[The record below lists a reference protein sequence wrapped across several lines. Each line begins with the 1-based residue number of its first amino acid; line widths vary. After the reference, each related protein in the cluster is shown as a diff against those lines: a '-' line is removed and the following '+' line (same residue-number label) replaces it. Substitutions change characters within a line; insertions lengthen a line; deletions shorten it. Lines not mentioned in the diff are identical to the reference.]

1 MIIEMYDDMFW
12 ISQIIQVLKRL
23 KYTAVIALNGAD
35 HLQAL
40 KPFDM
45 LRILSTIPANFPVR
59 CIRHVISGVS
69 YTSPRH
75 PQSPVADAG
84 KPPAEYRSPQT
95 LAFSTGG

>member
-1 MIIEMYDDMFW
+1 MLSV
-12 ISQIIQVLKRL
+12 SQKIGPFRELRYI
-23 KYTAVIALNGAD
+23 AVIALNGAD
-35 HLQAL
+35 QLQAL

-45 LRILSTIPANFPVR
+45 LRILTTIPTNIPVR
-59 CIRHVISGVS
+59 CIRHVMSGVS

-95 LAFSTGG
+95 LAFSRGG